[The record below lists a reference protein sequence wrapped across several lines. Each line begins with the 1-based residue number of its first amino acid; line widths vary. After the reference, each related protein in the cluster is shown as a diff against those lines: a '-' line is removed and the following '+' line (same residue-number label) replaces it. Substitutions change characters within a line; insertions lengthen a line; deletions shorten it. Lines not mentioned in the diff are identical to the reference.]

1 MITLY
6 LDTSSLI
13 KLFVEEPGGD
23 EVRQDLSE
31 AAAVATSLITYAEA
45 RATLARLRRT
55 GSLTSAGLVSAKR
68 DFEADWPGFAIIE
81 PTVMLCRAAGELAE
95 RYSLQGCDSIQLA
108 SCVQLARENAASEV
122 RFSSFD
128 RQLNRAAVLALRA
141 LRRSVS

>member
-1 MITLY
+1 MTLY

-31 AAAVATSLITYAEA
+31 AAAAATSLLPSPEA

-55 GSLTSAGLVSAKR
+55 GSVTAGEFRSAARDLEEDWSRYLVV
-68 DFEADWPGFAIIE
+68 E
-81 PTVMLCRAAGELAE
+81 PSLELCRAAGELAE
-95 RYSLQGCDSIQLA
+95 RYHLRGCDGIQLA
-108 SCVQLARENAASEV
+108 TFLDVARTNRQSET

-128 RQLNRAAVLALRA
+128 RQLSRAANLAVRA
-141 LRRSVS
+141 MRRSS

>member
-1 MITLY
+1 MTLY

-45 RATLARLRRT
+45 RATFARLRRSGNIT
-55 GSLTSAGLVSAKR
+55 PDGFRLVKR
-68 DFEADWPGFAIIE
+68 DLDADWSRYLIVE
-81 PTVMLCRAAGELAE
+81 PSLELCRAAGELAE
-95 RYSLQGCDSIQLA
+95 RYQLRGCDSIHLA
-108 SCVQLARENAASEV
+108 SFLQVVCDGGKAET

-128 RQLNRAAVLALRA
+128 RALNRAAGQALRA
-141 LRRSVS
+141 TRRSG